1 MFTGIIEKMG
11 KVVEKNPN
19 RITVETE
26 WKDLKVG
33 ESISVSGVCLTVA
46 QSENF
51 RPSGIF
57 TADLSRETL
66 ESTTLGSLR
75 VGSRVNLERALKL
88 GERLGGHFLSGH
100 VDGLGRV
107 KAIAREKEGK
117 LFQITTSLEILKY
130 IVPKGSIGVDG
141 ISLTVVQVINGIGFS
156 VSIIPHTEKVTSFGL
171 LKVNDSVNI
180 EVDMLAR
187 YVENLINK
195 KKEKS
200 GITREFLLEKG
211 FLSTTPPN
219 GRGPD
224 IHRRSS

>member
-26 WKDLKVG
+26 WEDLKVG
-33 ESISVSGVCLTVA
+33 ESISVNGVCLTVA

-51 RPSGIF
+51 RPSGRF
-57 TADLSRETL
+57 TAELSRETL

-75 VGSRVNLERALKL
+75 AGSRVNLERALKL

-117 LFQITTSLEILKY
+117 LFQIRTSREILKY

-141 ISLTVVQVINGIGFS
+141 ISLTVVQVISGIGFS

-195 KKEKS
+195 RKEKS

-211 FLSTTPPN
+211 FL
-219 GRGPD
+219 
-224 IHRRSS
+224 

>member
-11 KVVEKNPN
+11 TVVEKSPS
-19 RITVETE
+19 RITIETE

-46 QSENF
+46 RSENF
-51 RPSGIF
+51 GPSGRF

-66 ESTTLGSLR
+66 ESTTLGSLNI
-75 VGSRVNLERALKL
+75 GSRVNLERALKL

-100 VDGLGRV
+100 VDGLGKV

-117 LFQITTSLEILKY
+117 LFQITTSPEILKY
-130 IVPKGSIGVDG
+130 IVSKGSISVDG
-141 ISLTVVQVINGIGFS
+141 ISLTVVRVVNGTSFS
-156 VSIIPHTEKVTSFGL
+156 VSIIPHTEKVTTFGL

-187 YVENLINK
+187 YVENLIDK

-200 GITREFLLEKG
+200 RITREFLLEKG
-211 FLSTTPPN
+211 FL
-219 GRGPD
+219 
-224 IHRRSS
+224 

>member
-11 KVVEKNPN
+11 TVVEKSPN
-19 RITVETE
+19 RITIETE

-33 ESISVSGVCLTVA
+33 ESISVNGVCLTVA
-46 QSENF
+46 QSQNLG
-51 RPSGIF
+51 RF
-57 TADLSRETL
+57 TADLSSQTVS
-66 ESTTLGSLR
+66 STTLGSLKT
-75 VGSRVNLERALKL
+75 GSRINLERALKL

-100 VDGLGRV
+100 VDDVGKVR
-107 KAIAREKEGK
+107 AIVREEGGK
-117 LFQITTSLEILKY
+117 IFEITTSPEILKY

-141 ISLTVVQVINGIGFS
+141 ISLTVVRVINGIGFS
-156 VSIIPHTEKVTSFGL
+156 VSIIPHTEKVTTFGF

-180 EVDMLAR
+180 EVDMLAK

-211 FLSTTPPN
+211 FL
-219 GRGPD
+219 
-224 IHRRSS
+224 

>member
-117 LFQITTSLEILKY
+117 LFQITTSPEILKY

-195 KKEKS
+195 RKEKS

-211 FLSTTPPN
+211 FL
-219 GRGPD
+219 
-224 IHRRSS
+224 

>member
-11 KVVEKNPN
+11 TVVEKSLN
-19 RITVETE
+19 RITIETE

-33 ESISVSGVCLTVA
+33 ESISVNGVCLTVA

-51 RPSGIF
+51 RPLARF
-57 TADLSRETL
+57 TADLSPETL
-66 ESTTLGSLR
+66 SSTTLDSLK
-75 VGSRVNLERALKL
+75 VGNRLNLERALKL

-100 VDGLGRV
+100 VDDVGKVR
-107 KAIAREKEGK
+107 AIVREEGGK
-117 LFQITTSLEILKY
+117 IFEITTSPEILKY

-141 ISLTVVQVINGIGFS
+141 ISLTVVRVINGIGFS
-156 VSIIPHTEKVTSFGL
+156 VSIIPHTEKVTTFGF

-180 EVDMLAR
+180 EVDMLAK

-211 FLSTTPPN
+211 FL
-219 GRGPD
+219 
-224 IHRRSS
+224 

>member
-11 KVVEKNPN
+11 IVVEKSPN
-19 RITVETE
+19 RITIETE

-33 ESISVSGVCLTVA
+33 ESISVNGVCLTVA
-46 QSENF
+46 QSDNF
-51 RPSGIF
+51 RPLGRF
-57 TADLSRETL
+57 TADLSPETL
-66 ESTTLGSLR
+66 ISTTLGSLKTGNR
-75 VGSRVNLERALKL
+75 LNLERALKL

-100 VDGLGRV
+100 VDDVGKVR
-107 KAIAREKEGK
+107 AIVREEGGK
-117 LFQITTSLEILKY
+117 IFEITTSPEILKY

-141 ISLTVVQVINGIGFS
+141 ISLTVVRVINGIGFS
-156 VSIIPHTEKVTSFGL
+156 GSIIPHTEKVTTFGF

-180 EVDMLAR
+180 EVDMLAK

-211 FLSTTPPN
+211 FL
-219 GRGPD
+219 
-224 IHRRSS
+224 

>member
-11 KVVEKNPN
+11 TVVEKSLN
-19 RITVETE
+19 RITIETE

-33 ESISVSGVCLTVA
+33 ESISVNGVCLTVA

-51 RPSGIF
+51 RPLGRF
-57 TADLSRETL
+57 TADLSPETL
-66 ESTTLGSLR
+66 SSTTLDSLK
-75 VGSRVNLERALKL
+75 VGNKLNLERALKL

-100 VDGLGRV
+100 VDGLGKVR
-107 KAIAREKEGK
+107 AIVREEAGN
-117 LFQITTSLEILKY
+117 LFEVTTSPEILKY

-156 VSIIPHTEKVTSFGL
+156 VSIIPHTKKVTTFGL

-180 EVDMLAR
+180 EVDMLAK

-211 FLSTTPPN
+211 FL
-219 GRGPD
+219 
-224 IHRRSS
+224 

>member
-11 KVVEKNPN
+11 TVVEKSPN
-19 RITVETE
+19 RITIETE

-33 ESISVSGVCLTVA
+33 ESISVNGVCLTVA

-51 RPSGIF
+51 RPLARF
-57 TADLSRETL
+57 TADLSPETL
-66 ESTTLGSLR
+66 SSTTLDSLK
-75 VGSRVNLERALKL
+75 VGNRLNLERALKL

-100 VDGLGRV
+100 VDDVGKVR
-107 KAIAREKEGK
+107 AIVREEGGK
-117 LFQITTSLEILKY
+117 IFEITTSPEILKY

-141 ISLTVVQVINGIGFS
+141 ISLTVVRVINGIGFS
-156 VSIIPHTEKVTSFGL
+156 VSIIPHTEKVTTFGF

-180 EVDMLAR
+180 EVDMLAK

-211 FLSTTPPN
+211 FL
-219 GRGPD
+219 
-224 IHRRSS
+224 